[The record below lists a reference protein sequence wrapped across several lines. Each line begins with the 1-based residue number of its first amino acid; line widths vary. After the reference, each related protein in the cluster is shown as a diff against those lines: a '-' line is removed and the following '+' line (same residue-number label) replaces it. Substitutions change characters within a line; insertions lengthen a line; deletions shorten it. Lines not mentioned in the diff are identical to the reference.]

1 MDNDKE
7 KKKFKNFYQSSEGRH
22 RDISKKYTKTLPAP
36 KNRPKEIYKIKK
48 RDDLF
53 LLYKINNIIKERTL
67 LQPNQR
73 ILIAVSGG
81 QDSICLLKILY
92 YLKNKWNW
100 KLGII
105 HCDHQ
110 WNSRSKFQA
119 EHVACLAFNLQIN
132 YHEGITIHSVQK
144 EGIARIWR
152 YNIIQTIAISNNYSA
167 IITGHNASD
176 RIETLLY
183 NLTRGSGLHGLQS
196 IKWKRYLCFFRV
208 TQSVLSKKKD
218 SLRAFRVTPA
228 KRLPKELPTFP
239 PKVGPPAFLFKK
251 LKYIKRFDCFSFF
264 LNKKQLYLIRPLLE
278 STRTEIRNVFNIW
291 KLPSWPD
298 LSNKELKIKRNRIR
312 HRLIPYIRLH
322 FNPNIDQTLVRWSE
336 IVQSETFYLEEL
348 TNYLLSKI
356 EIKKKIFLNSYA
368 TKISLLRTF
377 GTSGKKQKQ
386 SWEQNFDF
394 YQSAIPI
401 ALLRS
406 LPLSIQRR
414 LLKEYIYRN
423 TSRILGFQYIEQIR
437 LSCLLNTYLSTNI
450 PISSPEGF
458 SSENYFYL
466 AKKYPSGTSVG
477 KITKGPKAEGPER
490 EGRRLGKEQ
499 EKNSKIVTPWILF
512 PDGIKLVV
520 RKNYIFLFYP
530 LRKL

>member
-1 MDNDKE
+1 MENDKE
-7 KKKFKNFYQSSEGRH
+7 KKKVKIFSKSYERRH
-22 RDISKKYTKTLPAP
+22 WNISKKYTKTLPAL
-36 KNRPKEIYKIKK
+36 KNLPKEILKIKK

-53 LLYKINNIIKERTL
+53 LLYKITNIIKERTL

-81 QDSICLLKILY
+81 QDSISLLKILY
-92 YLKNKWNW
+92 FLKKKWNW

-132 YHEGITIHSVQK
+132 YHEGITIRSIQK

-167 IITGHNASD
+167 IITGHTASD

-196 IKWKRYLCFFRV
+196 IKWKRYLCFFRM
-208 TQSVLSKKKD
+208 TQSVLSTRKD
-218 SLRAFRVTPA
+218 RLRPFGVPPV
-228 KRLPKELPTFP
+228 KRLPKELPAFP
-239 PKVGPPAFLFKK
+239 KARNGAAFLFTK

-264 LNKKQLYLIRPLLE
+264 FNRKKLYLIRPLLE

-291 KLPSWPD
+291 EFPSWPD

-348 TNYLLSKI
+348 TNYILSKI
-356 EIKKKIFLNSYA
+356 EIKKKIFENSYA
-368 TKISLLRTF
+368 PKNYLLRTF
-377 GTSGKKQKQ
+377 AGGALARTSSKKKKQFL
-386 SWEQNFDF
+386 ENNF

-401 ALLRS
+401 ELLRS

-423 TSRILGFQYIEQIR
+423 TSRILGFHYIEQIR

-450 PISSPEGF
+450 PISSMLEVPKAR
-458 SSENYFYL
+458 SDI
-466 AKKYPSGTSVG
+466 AKKYDTL
-477 KITKGPKAEGPER
+477 TKGPKEEGLER
-490 EGRRLGKEQ
+490 EGFGKEQ
-499 EKNSKIVTPWILF
+499 EKKSQIVTPWILF

-530 LRKL
+530 LRS